1 MNVVIDKCTFCF
13 TSKLKFVFRP
23 PSFLCSFVICKFPLM
38 GGCLS
43 CTQCPWKIWY
53 LVSGVPLFY
62 TVCRMN
68 DLRSEFSSRNSVY
81 NASPFTALKMS
92 GIVLYCWRK
101 AFIWFKL
108 SKSLLQPT
116 LVVINRIKQTKLKL
130 SANSLPNRHLPI
142 RIKIQ

>member
-23 PSFLCSFVICKFPLM
+23 PRLLCSFVICKFPLM
-38 GGCLS
+38 GDCLR
-43 CTQCPWKIWY
+43 CTQCPCKIWY
-53 LVSGVPLFY
+53 LVSGVPLF
-62 TVCRMN
+62 TICRMN
-68 DLRSEFSSRNSVY
+68 DLRPEFNSRNSVY

-116 LVVINRIKQTKLKL
+116 LFVINLIKQNIHAFDFTTLVGNAVL
-130 SANSLPNRHLPI
+130 SVSPA
-142 RIKIQ
+142 